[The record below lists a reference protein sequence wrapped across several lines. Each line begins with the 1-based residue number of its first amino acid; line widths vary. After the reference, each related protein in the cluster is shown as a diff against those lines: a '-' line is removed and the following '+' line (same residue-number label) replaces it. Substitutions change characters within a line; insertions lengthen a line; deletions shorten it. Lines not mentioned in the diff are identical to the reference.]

1 MVRIKMFDVAPY
13 EIDAIK
19 NWSADHQVE
28 VDYESN
34 PLTMDNIEQVKGY
47 DGLSLSHN
55 GPFNPEI
62 YSKLESYGIK
72 QIAQRSAGFDMYDL
86 EEAKAH
92 NLIITTVPS
101 YSPSSI
107 AEYAVTGALY
117 FVRQLPLIKQRME
130 NHNFVW
136 DAPLISRPVKD
147 LTVAIIGVGRIGSI
161 SAQLFSNF
169 GCKVVGYDIEDK
181 PELENIVEFKDSL
194 EEAIAQADIVSLH
207 VPGNKETYHM
217 FNQATFNQLKDG
229 VIFVNCARGMVVETQ
244 ALLDALNSGKV
255 AGAVIDTYENE
266 AQYFRR
272 DFSNREVQD
281 ETLLELIERNDV
293 LASPHIA
300 FFTHEPVK
308 NLAEGG
314 LNSTMEVLET
324 GDAQTRVN

>member
-1 MVRIKMFDVAPY
+1 MVSIKMFDVAPY
-13 EIDAIK
+13 EIDAIE
-19 NWSADHQVE
+19 NWAAEHQVK
-28 VDYESN
+28 VDYERE
-34 PLTMDNIEQVKGY
+34 PLTLDNIESVKGY

-55 GPFNPEI
+55 GPFDHEI
-62 YSKLESYGIK
+62 YRILESYGIK

-86 EEAKAH
+86 EAAKAH
-92 NLIITTVPS
+92 HLIITTVPS

-117 FVRQLPLIKQRME
+117 FVRQFPLIKQRMT

-147 LTVAIIGVGRIGSI
+147 LTVAIIGVGRIGCI

-169 GCKVVGYDIEDK
+169 GCKVVGYDIEPK
-181 PELENIVEFKDSL
+181 PELDDVVEFKATL
-194 EEAIAQADIVSLH
+194 EEAIAEADIVSLH
-207 VPGNKETYHM
+207 VPGNKDTYHM
-217 FNQATFNQLKDG
+217 FDEAAFNQLKEG

-255 AGAVIDTYENE
+255 SGAVIDTYENE

-272 DFSNREVQD
+272 DFSNQTVQD
-281 ETLLELIERNDV
+281 DTLLELIEREDV
-293 LASPHIA
+293 VASPHIA
-300 FFTHEPVK
+300 FFTHEAVK